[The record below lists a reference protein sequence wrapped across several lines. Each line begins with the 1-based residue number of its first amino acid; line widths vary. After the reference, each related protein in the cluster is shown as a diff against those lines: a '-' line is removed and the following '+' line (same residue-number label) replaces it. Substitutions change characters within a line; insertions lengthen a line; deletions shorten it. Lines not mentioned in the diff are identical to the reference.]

1 MKFSEIPIL
10 MYHEISDLNN
20 PWCISQKEFCRQMN
34 LLKKE
39 DYKTI
44 SLTRL
49 KNGIKNN
56 EDTDE
61 KFIVITFDDGREGV
75 YSKAYPIL
83 RDNGFVA
90 TLYVVP
96 SWIDGKEIPLEGQYS
111 TFMSWNNLKELS
123 NHGYDIG
130 SHTFSHQWLVKL
142 ENEELRKEIDLAD
155 VAIKKKIGLDVKHF
169 CYPYGSFNEQ
179 IRELVIGRYDTAVS
193 TIQNFSKIMGAYSRQ
208 WVMYD
213 TSLEQFKRLLIEP
226 ADQENPK
233 WYNDIIGKLQK
244 SIIISNSDKE
254 ILIQHAKSKE
264 PYESCAILIGEE
276 NEQGWKVIEVFLTE
290 NIEKSKINF
299 TISPQEEFKIDE
311 IAKQKN
317 LEIVSIF
324 HSHPTSEPTPS
335 ITDKKFMRVNPF
347 PWIIYSGITNTMKAY
362 SIDLELNDI
371 SIDVV

>member
-1 MKFSEIPIL
+1 
-10 MYHEISDLNN
+10 
-20 PWCISQKEFCRQMN
+20 
-34 LLKKE
+34 
-39 DYKTI
+39 
-44 SLTRL
+44 
-49 KNGIKNN
+49 
-56 EDTDE
+56 
-61 KFIVITFDDGREGV
+61 
-75 YSKAYPIL
+75 
-83 RDNGFVA
+83 
-90 TLYVVP
+90 
-96 SWIDGKEIPLEGQYS
+96 
-111 TFMSWNNLKELS
+111 MSWNNLKELS

-142 ENEELRKEIDLAD
+142 ENEKLRKELDLAD
-155 VAIKKKIGLDVKHF
+155 VVIKKKIGLDVKHF
-169 CYPYGSFNEQ
+169 CYPYGAFNEQ

-193 TIQNFSKIMGAYSRQ
+193 TIQNFSKIVGAYSRQ

-244 SIIISNSDKE
+244 SIIISNSDRE

-264 PYESCAILIGEE
+264 PYESCAILIGEKIE
-276 NEQGWKVIEVFLTE
+276 RGWRVIEVFLTE
-290 NIEKSKINF
+290 NIEKSEINF

-324 HSHPTSEPTPS
+324 HSHPTSEPIPS

>member
-10 MYHEISDLNN
+10 MYHEIRDLNN
-20 PWCISQKEFCRQMN
+20 PWCVSQKEFCRQMN

-61 KFIVITFDDGREGV
+61 KFIVITFDDGYEGV

-142 ENEELRKEIDLAD
+142 ENEELRKEIELAD
-155 VAIKKKIGLDVKHF
+155 VAIKKKLGLDVKHF

-179 IRELVIGRYDTAVS
+179 IHELVIGRYDTAVS
-193 TIQNFSKIMGAYSRQ
+193 TIQNFSKIVGAYSRQ

-244 SIIISNSDKE
+244 SIIISNSDRE

-276 NEQGWKVIEVFLTE
+276 IERGWRVIEVFLTE
-290 NIEKSKINF
+290 NIEKSEINF
-299 TISPQEEFKIDE
+299 TVSNEQLLEGYKMAEEKGLD
-311 IAKQKN
+311 
-317 LEIVSIF
+317 VVGIF
-324 HSHPTSEPTPS
+324 HSHPKSLPS
-335 ITDKKFMRVNPF
+335 PSNTDIKFMKGNPI
-347 PWIIYSGITNTMKAY
+347 PWIIYSGLTKEMKAY
-362 SIDLELNDI
+362 ILDSEIIQILIKQN
-371 SIDVV
+371 

>member
-10 MYHEISDLNN
+10 MYHEIRDLNN

-61 KFIVITFDDGREGV
+61 KFIVITFDDGYEGV

-130 SHTFSHQWLVKL
+130 SHTFSHQCTVKL
-142 ENEELRKEIDLAD
+142 ENEELRKEIELAD
-155 VAIKKKIGLDVKHF
+155 VAIKK
-169 CYPYGSFNEQ
+169 N
-179 IRELVIGRYDTAVS
+179 
-193 TIQNFSKIMGAYSRQ
+193 
-208 WVMYD
+208 
-213 TSLEQFKRLLIEP
+213 
-226 ADQENPK
+226 
-233 WYNDIIGKLQK
+233 
-244 SIIISNSDKE
+244 
-254 ILIQHAKSKE
+254 
-264 PYESCAILIGEE
+264 
-276 NEQGWKVIEVFLTE
+276 
-290 NIEKSKINF
+290 
-299 TISPQEEFKIDE
+299 
-311 IAKQKN
+311 
-317 LEIVSIF
+317 
-324 HSHPTSEPTPS
+324 
-335 ITDKKFMRVNPF
+335 
-347 PWIIYSGITNTMKAY
+347 
-362 SIDLELNDI
+362 
-371 SIDVV
+371 